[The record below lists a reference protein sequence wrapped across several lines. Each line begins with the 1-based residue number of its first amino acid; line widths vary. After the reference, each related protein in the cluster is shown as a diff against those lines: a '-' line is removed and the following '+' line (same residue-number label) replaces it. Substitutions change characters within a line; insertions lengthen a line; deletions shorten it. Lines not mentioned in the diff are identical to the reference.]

1 MTAGAALSRE
11 LRFTGT
17 SVPPSLGSTEKRLEG
32 PGAFGLRVRQA
43 AAVFAGTPVPAGLA
57 SQAFGPGRWRC
68 SGPRAGGRPSIKGRF
83 LRERP
88 GEIGWH
94 ASHRPGA
101 ENPFGGHPSG
111 AGNRIALH
119 IPVFG
124 GKVPVELRPSPF
136 RRGRLPLPVSGGR
149 PIRDRAVP
157 SWNCAKVSPAKEGTR
172 QGADPVREAHPQGA
186 ALEAWKR
193 QPVRPVPPT
202 VRTGSLGTLPAPRD
216 GPGRCP

>member
-32 PGAFGLRVRQA
+32 PEAFGLRVRQA
-43 AAVFAGTPVPAGLA
+43 VAVFAGTPVPAGLA
-57 SQAFGPGRWRC
+57 SQAFGTGRWRC

-83 LRERP
+83 LRERS

-94 ASHRPGA
+94 ASHRPGT
-101 ENPFGGHPSG
+101 EKPFRGPSVRRRKPGCPAYPGFRREG
-111 AGNRIALH
+111 AGRASTLTFSARTAS
-119 IPVFG
+119 PPRVG
-124 GKVPVELRPSPF
+124 RPTDPGPRGSLVELREGFTGQGRYPQG
-136 RRGRLPLPVSGGR
+136 RRPGPGG
-149 PIRDRAVP
+149 
-157 SWNCAKVSPAKEGTR
+157 S
-172 QGADPVREAHPQGA
+172 PQGA

-193 QPVRPVPPT
+193 QPVRPAPPT